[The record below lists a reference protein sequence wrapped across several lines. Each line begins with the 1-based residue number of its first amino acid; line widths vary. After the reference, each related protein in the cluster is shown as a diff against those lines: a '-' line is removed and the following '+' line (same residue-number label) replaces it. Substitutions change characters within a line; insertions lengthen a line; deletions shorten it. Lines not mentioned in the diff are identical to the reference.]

1 MKPLGVGLIGTGYM
15 GKCHALAW
23 NAVKTVFGDVAR
35 PRLVHLAEANAE
47 LAATRAD
54 EFGFEKATDD
64 WRRLIDDPDVDVV
77 SVTTPNQFHAEMAIV
92 ALEAGKHVWCEKP
105 MSPAFPDA
113 QRMLK
118 AVEASGKA
126 AIMGYNYIQNPILR
140 HMKTLIDEGA
150 IGAVNHVR
158 VEMDEDFMADP
169 EAPFYWKSERS
180 AGYGALD
187 DFAVH
192 PLSLLWYLFGHVR
205 SVVTDMAKPYADRP
219 LKDGGRRAVENHDGA
234 SILMRLDHGISA
246 VLMANR
252 AAWGRKGRI
261 ALQIYGSKGSILYD
275 QERMNEFELYQAD
288 GNTTEQGFRRVL
300 TAPSH
305 APYGQFIPAPG
316 HGLGFNDLKI
326 IECHELI
333 RAIAGEPFSAID
345 FKQGLRIEK
354 TVHAMARSFDEKTWI
369 EIDKV
374 EIGASL

>member
-47 LAATRAD
+47 LAAARAD
-54 EFGFEKATDD
+54 EFGFEKATSD

-77 SVTTPNQFHAEMAIV
+77 SVTTPNQFHAEMAIA

-105 MSPAFPDA
+105 MSPAFSDA

-118 AVEASGKA
+118 AVEASGTV

-140 HMKTLIDEGA
+140 HMKMLIDDGA
-150 IGAVNHVR
+150 IGTVNHVR

-169 EAPFYWKSERS
+169 DAAFYWKSERS

-192 PLSLLWYLFGHVR
+192 PLSLLWYLFGHAS
-205 SVVTDMAKPYADRP
+205 SVIADMAKPYADRP
-219 LKDGGRRAVENHDGA
+219 LKDGGRRAVENYDGA
-234 SILMRLDHGISA
+234 NILIRLDNGISA

-288 GNTTEQGFRRVL
+288 GNSTEQGFRRVL
-300 TAPSH
+300 TAPAH

-333 RAIAGEPFSAID
+333 RAIERKPFSAID
-345 FKQGLRIEK
+345 FKQGLRIER

-369 EIDKV
+369 EIDEV
-374 EIGASL
+374 ESGASL

>member
-35 PRLVHLAEANAE
+35 PKLVHLAEANAE
-47 LAATRAD
+47 LASVRAD
-54 EFGFEKATDD
+54 EFGFEKATAD

-77 SVTTPNQFHAEMAIV
+77 SVTTPNQFHAEMAIA

-118 AVEASGKA
+118 AVEASGRV

-140 HMKTLIDEGA
+140 HMKTLIDDGA

-169 EAPFYWKSERS
+169 EATFYWKSERS

-192 PLSLLWYLFGHVR
+192 PLSLLWYLFGHVH
-205 SVVTDMAKPYADRP
+205 SVIADMAKPYADRP

-234 SILMRLDHGISA
+234 NILMRLDNGISA

-261 ALQIYGSKGSILYD
+261 ALQIYGSRGSILYD
-275 QERMNEFELYQAD
+275 QERMNEFELYQAN
-288 GNTTEQGFRRVL
+288 GSATEQGFRRVL
-300 TAPSH
+300 TAPAH
-305 APYGQFIPAPG
+305 APYAQFIPAPG

-333 RAIAGEPFSAID
+333 RAIAGNPFSAID
-345 FKQGLRIEK
+345 FKQGLRIEQ
-354 TVHAMARSFDEKTWI
+354 TVHAMAESFDQKTWI
-369 EIDKV
+369 GVDK
-374 EIGASL
+374 GANHL